1 MGDDSTRDTTMSSS
15 DILLPAEQQSVPFY
29 GHELLAVR
37 LPDGRIC
44 AVLRWLCEG
53 MGLDPQAQLRRIKR
67 KPALA
72 RDLVTVRV
80 KTAGGPQDMPALAL
94 HGLPGWLYGI
104 DESRVN
110 EAARAGVLRFQY
122 EATDVLYRYFAERPA
137 ELAPLPDLA
146 PAEAIEKPTKPAK
159 DAAPDVLADYYEG
172 MVMWLRWQS
181 DIAVWRQGVEAWRD
195 ETESRLESV
204 EEVTRL
210 VPELLDR
217 LGPAT
222 LSPEHQATV
231 RASVKRLHDLTGAS
245 FGGVYAD
252 LCDTFHTAKYSDI
265 PESQW
270 REVAVWFSTRIAAA
284 ERCQLKQ

>member
-1 MGDDSTRDTTMSSS
+1 MGDETTRDTTMSSN

-37 LPDGRIC
+37 LPDGRVC
-44 AVLRWLCEG
+44 AV
-53 MGLDPQAQLRRIKR
+53 
-67 KPALA
+67 
-72 RDLVTVRV
+72 
-80 KTAGGPQDMPALAL
+80 
-94 HGLPGWLYGI
+94 
-104 DESRVN
+104 
-110 EAARAGVLRFQY
+110 
-122 EATDVLYRYFAERPA
+122 
-137 ELAPLPDLA
+137 
-146 PAEAIEKPTKPAK
+146 
-159 DAAPDVLADYYEG
+159 
-172 MVMWLRWQS
+172 LRWQS

-270 REVAVWFSTRIAAA
+270 REVATWFSSRIAAA
-284 ERCQLKQ
+284 ERR